1 MQIETSKESGEHVY
15 QVSPDGTSLINTSNI
30 LLDIFE
36 EEAGTA
42 LRGNW
47 LNEIRGELDSID
59 YEDLRELNNLGNF
72 EWRTKRKMLTGLNY
86 QFSLDGVS
94 MQADANFTYS
104 RKKIKE
110 IQANFTYNDSYNE
123 INLNLMIDEIN
134 HVDNVK
140 DKISSDMLYEMNME

>member
-1 MQIETSKESGEHVY
+1 
-15 QVSPDGTSLINTSNI
+15 
-30 LLDIFE
+30 
-36 EEAGTA
+36 
-42 LRGNW
+42 
-47 LNEIRGELDSID
+47 
-59 YEDLRELNNLGNF
+59 
-72 EWRTKRKMLTGLNY
+72 MLTRLNY
-86 QFSLDGVS
+86 QLSLDGVS